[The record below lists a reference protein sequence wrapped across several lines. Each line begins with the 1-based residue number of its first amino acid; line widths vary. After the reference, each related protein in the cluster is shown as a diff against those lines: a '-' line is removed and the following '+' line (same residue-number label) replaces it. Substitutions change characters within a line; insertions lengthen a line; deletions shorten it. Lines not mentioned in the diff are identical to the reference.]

1 MKHWLA
7 PFALIAGV
15 GLGWFAAGHWSK
27 PEPLAAPDD
36 WVARIGDEYVTVD
49 QFTDEMRRRGGHMPG
64 QYQDLSQRRALLD
77 ELLYRRAL
85 IKAARDE
92 GLDRRPEVRRALD
105 QVLAGQYI
113 EQTLRQAQS
122 NIKVTDQEVL
132 RHYQANSDDF
142 TVPARRR
149 IAMLRI
155 SVPPDSPA
163 EAWSDATERAEEA
176 LLKAKA
182 LPADVVHFG
191 QVAQEYS
198 DDQATR
204 YRGGVIGW
212 IAEGQADR
220 YRYDPV
226 VMKAAES
233 LAQQGDFASVLRGM
247 DGVYL
252 VRLVEKEEA
261 RERGLDQLSAGIQQR
276 LMRDRLERVETE
288 FRSELLA
295 RHASQVRESRL
306 LEIDPLSAP
315 ASNKP
320 LQPPAMPAD

>member
-7 PFALIAGV
+7 PAALIVGV
-15 GLGWFAAGHWSK
+15 GLGWLAAGHWSK
-27 PEPLAAPDD
+27 SNPLEPPDD
-36 WVARIGDEYVTVD
+36 WVARFGDEYVTVD
-49 QFTDEMRRRGGHMPG
+49 QFTEEMRRRGGHMPG
-64 QYQDLSQRRALLD
+64 QYQQLEQRRALLD

-85 IKAARDE
+85 VKAARDE

-105 QVLAGQYI
+105 QVLAGQYV
-113 EQTLRQAQS
+113 EQTLRQAQRD
-122 NIKVTDQEVL
+122 IKVTDQEVL
-132 RHYQANSDDF
+132 RHYQANASEF
-142 TVPARRR
+142 TVPPRRR
-149 IAMLRI
+149 VAMLRI
-155 SVPPDSPA
+155 SVPPGSPDA
-163 EAWSDATERAEEA
+163 AWDAATQRAEEA
-176 LLKAKA
+176 LAKARA
-182 LPADVVHFG
+182 LPAEVPHFG
-191 QVAQEYS
+191 QLAQEFS

-212 IAEGQADR
+212 IAEGQAER

-226 VMKAAES
+226 VLEAAENLPQS
-233 LAQQGDFASVLRGM
+233 GDVSRVLRGA
-247 DGVYL
+247 DAVYL
-252 VRLVEKEEA
+252 VRLVEIDEA
-261 RERGLDQLSAGIQQR
+261 RERGLEQLSAGIQQR
-276 LMRDRLERVETE
+276 LMRDRLDRAEAE